1 MPRHLQIVST
11 TPPDPADPVEPDEI
25 VTWGDLFADLIY
37 TAHTAG
43 RGPLVLRMEALA
55 DEYAQVPLP
64 DQS

>member
-11 TPPDPADPVEPDEI
+11 TPPEAGEPVEPDDI

-43 RGPLVLRMEALA
+43 LGPLILRMEALA
-55 DEYAQVPLP
+55 GEFADVPLP
-64 DQS
+64 DPC